1 VEAIILRI
9 EDVFC
14 DKRQSQIG
22 MPTVL
27 LDV

>member
-1 VEAIILRI
+1 VIMLRI

-14 DKRQSQIG
+14 DKRQNQIG
-22 MPTVL
+22 MPTVP